1 MSADKSADNMSKDKS
16 SLASVHITGI
26 GGYLPERILT
36 NRELEQ
42 MVDTTDQWIVE
53 RTGIRQRHIIA
64 EHQMTSDLAVEA
76 AKIALADA
84 GLTINDIDALVVS
97 TTTPDLI
104 FPATAT
110 VVQAKLGGK
119 DFPAWDIQAVCSGF
133 VFGLAQMEGMM
144 RAGMFSRVLLIGAE
158 AMSRIVDW
166 RDRGTCILFGDGAGA
181 VVLEARDG
189 DVENG
194 LIGSVLHADGSYR
207 DLLKASHPHPPSSPD
222 MLKHPEAAD
231 FSLDSAGTAA
241 VEMKGNE
248 VFRVAVNKLGGVVTE
263 ILAKYGLNDRDI
275 DILVPHQANIRIIQA
290 TARKLKMDMDRVALT
305 VAEHGNTSSASV
317 PLALNHLY
325 RSGRLQKGQLILLEA
340 FAGGFAWGANLL
352 RWSK

>member
-1 MSADKSADNMSKDKS
+1 MSVP
-16 SLASVHITGI
+16 SVHIVGI
-26 GGYLPERILT
+26 GAYLPQRIMT
-36 NRELEQ
+36 NAELVQ
-42 MVDTTDQWIVE
+42 MVDTTDAWIIE

-64 EHQMTSDLAVEA
+64 ADQMTSDMAVEA
-76 AKIALADA
+76 AKAALADA
-84 GLTINDIDALVVS
+84 GISIDDIDALVVS

-133 VFGLAQMEGMM
+133 VYGLAQIEGMM
-144 RAGMFSRVLLIGAE
+144 RGGMFKRVLLIGAE

-166 RDRGTCILFGDGAGA
+166 TDRGTCILFGDGAGA
-181 VVLEARDG
+181 VVLEAREAG
-189 DVENG
+189 AENG

-207 DLLKASHPHPPSSPD
+207 DLLKADHPHPPSSPE
-222 MLKHPEAAD
+222 MHHGAAD

-248 VFRVAVNKLGGVVTE
+248 VFRVAVTKLGSVVTE
-263 ILAKYGLNDRDI
+263 ILDKYGFDDSDI
-275 DILVPHQANIRIIQA
+275 DVLVPHQANIRIIQA
-290 TARKLKMDMDRVALT
+290 TAKKLKIDMDRVALT
-305 VAEHGNTSSASV
+305 VGAHGNTSSASV
-317 PLALNHLY
+317 PLALNDLY
-325 RSGRLQKGQLILLEA
+325 RSGRLETGDLILLEA

>member
-1 MSADKSADNMSKDKS
+1 MSIP
-16 SLASVHITGI
+16 SVHIVGI
-26 GGYLPERILT
+26 GAYLPQRIMT
-36 NRELEQ
+36 NAELEQ
-42 MVDTTDQWIVE
+42 MVDTTDAWIIE

-64 EHQMTSDLAVEA
+64 ADQMTSDMAVEA
-76 AKIALADA
+76 AKAALADA
-84 GLTINDIDALVVS
+84 GISIDDIDALVVS

-133 VFGLAQMEGMM
+133 VYGLAQIEGMM
-144 RAGMFSRVLLIGAE
+144 RGGMFKRVLLIGAE

-166 RDRGTCILFGDGAGA
+166 TDRGTCILFGDGAGA
-181 VVLEARDG
+181 VVLEAREAG
-189 DVENG
+189 AENG

-207 DLLKASHPHPPSSPD
+207 DLLKADHPHPPSSPE
-222 MLKHPEAAD
+222 MHHGAAD

-248 VFRVAVNKLGGVVTE
+248 VFRVAVTKLGSVVTE
-263 ILAKYGLNDRDI
+263 ILDKYGFDDSDI
-275 DILVPHQANIRIIQA
+275 DVLVPHQANIRIIQA
-290 TARKLKMDMDRVALT
+290 TAKKLKIDMDRVALT
-305 VAEHGNTSSASV
+305 VGAHGNTSSASV
-317 PLALNHLY
+317 PLALNDLY
-325 RSGRLQKGQLILLEA
+325 RSGRLETGDLILLEA